1 MEQQGYSE
9 KSYGAAVALAG
20 IFGMLGIH
28 HFYLGNV
35 LHGLFDLG
43 LSIIGIALIATAVS
57 GPLVL
62 LGVLMLVIDFFHTI
76 YVFYKLIVGEWHDGR
91 GKLVTFKKSE
101 SLEGIFK

>member
-1 MEQQGYSE
+1 MEQQDYSQ
-9 KSYGAAVALAG
+9 KSYGTAVALAG

-28 HFYLGNV
+28 HFYLGNI
-35 LHGLFDLG
+35 LHGLFDLC
-43 LSIIGIALIATAVS
+43 LSIVGFTLIAIAASPALI
-57 GPLVL
+57 L

-76 YVFYKLIVGEWHDGR
+76 YVFYKLIVGEWHDSL

>member
-1 MEQQGYSE
+1 MEQVEYSQ

-35 LHGLFDLG
+35 LHGLFDQG
-43 LSIIGIALIATAVS
+43 LSIIGITLIAVAIS
-57 GPLVL
+57 PGLIL
-62 LGVLMLVIDFFHTI
+62 LGVAMLVVDFFNTI

>member
-1 MEQQGYSE
+1 MEHQEYSD

-43 LSIIGIALIATAVS
+43 LSIIGITLITISAS
-57 GPLVL
+57 PMLIL

-76 YVFYKLIVGEWHDGR
+76 YVFYKLIVGEWHDSR
-91 GKLVTFKKSE
+91 GKLVTFKKHE